1 MAKDAEMEPV
11 YVAYGLMQAEII
23 RAKLEAAGI
32 PAILKYESAGQV
44 FPVLVNG
51 LGEVKV
57 VVRAADAVEARALL
71 EGPAEPAPET
81 ETDGE
86 GEPAGD
92 A

>member
-1 MAKDAEMEPV
+1 MARDAEMEPV

-32 PAILKYESAGQV
+32 PAILEYESAGQV

-51 LGEVKV
+51 LGQVKV
-57 VVRAADAVEARALL
+57 VVRAADADEARALL
-71 EGPAEPAPET
+71 EVPAEPET
-81 ETDGE
+81 GADAGDE
-86 GEPAGD
+86 GEPAED